1 MKRKWLLGVGIF
13 QIGLLI
19 VAVSSIAD
27 YVGLGG
33 PYIMFGPK
41 QIIGTAAGAVIAM
54 IGLVVA
60 LRAK

>member
-19 VAVSSIAD
+19 VVVSIIAD
-27 YVGLGG
+27 YVGFGG
-33 PYIMFGPK
+33 PYIMYGPK
-41 QIIGTAAGAVIAM
+41 QIIGTVVGAVIVV

-60 LRAK
+60 LKAK